1 MFSFGRLEDFLME
14 EVQFENLLNWLGN
27 NFGKKLELFRRD
39 GQKSCEKIGQLVS
52 DLKDAFQRLG
62 IKEERGVSELAKKS
76 ADRFVEKSIPAVEN
90 FLIPKEITYNN
101 LETLKNNLERTL
113 KSISEHGQRWV
124 PKMAPWYKAEIAEID
139 LYLKRLAKEF
149 QELQEILTRRH
160 PQIKD
165 YESISSAMDEI
176 RKEQE
181 IANELLKQK
190 KELTKNLNK
199 YEEAKQ
205 EKHTELKELKEKT
218 LVRNITDV
226 EKELKSVEEAIL
238 RELRFFEKPFRKI
251 DKLVS
256 DGTVQISSE
265 QLKTLRD
272 YLDNPLASLL
282 SEDDNCSRIKS
293 LLTQLNS
300 VLSQE
305 KLDLKG
311 SRQKKAKD
319 QISKI
324 CEKDILTPLKEKY
337 LKLESERNNL
347 KIQISEKGLMQ
358 KQKHLETAVEEL
370 DQKKEDI
377 NTAIYKIET
386 DYQKSKNRIDTYI
399 QKLEQKIHTITG
411 THIKIITT
419 TPTQIKTL

>member
-1 MFSFGRLEDFLME
+1 ME
-14 EVQFENLLNWLGN
+14 EVQFENLLKWLGS
-27 NFGKKLELFRRD
+27 NFGKKLESFRRD
-39 GQKSCEKIGQLVS
+39 GQKSCDRISQLVS
-52 DLKDAFQRLG
+52 DLKDVLQRLES
-62 IKEERGVSELAKKS
+62 KEERGVSELAKKS

-90 FLIPKEITYNN
+90 FLVPQEITYNN

-124 PKMAPWYKAEIAEID
+124 PKMAPWYRAEIAEID

-149 QELQEILTRRH
+149 QELQEILTRKH

-165 YESISSAMDEI
+165 YESISSAMEEI

-181 IANELLKQK
+181 IANELIKQK

-205 EKHTELKELKEKT
+205 EKHNELKELKEKT

-251 DKLVS
+251 DKLIS

-282 SEDDNCSRIKS
+282 SEDEKCSRIKS
-293 LLTQLNS
+293 LLTQLTS
-300 VLSQE
+300 VLSEE

-319 QISKI
+319 QINKI
-324 CEKDILTPLKEKY
+324 CEKDILTSLKEKY

-370 DQKKEDI
+370 EQKKEDI

-386 DYQKSKNRIDTYI
+386 DYQKSKNRIETYL

-411 THIKIITT
+411 TQIKITT
-419 TPTQIKTL
+419 TIPTQFKTP